1 MFDTKM
7 VLCIALFWITPVRG
21 FIEFQHE
28 VALNLT
34 EKLQNCSNLLGSQN
48 STARELASIAV
59 ARLFMNYSHVDSSVS
74 GQRIIAKSVAAFRGR
89 STPNAS
95 DFATASLVPA
105 MEINDTV
112 AFLRLALEECNAVRH
127 HSLRRPESQMPIEPL
142 YVDPKTGFLKDLK
155 RRTTFIYGYNQQPDL
170 IGSSQ
175 ANVARALAMNF
186 ADIYLVPAMILDRN
200 ACCAVKQAAVN
211 AIVQKLSVAKAAGQ
225 TAEMFFGNGNANGG
239 NISQQA
245 LPAWAEQKFPNISSG
260 RGKTHFYSYDIDHP
274 GTRIIWQ
281 LVLDAIVP
289 HVANFPHVLGWSLA
303 NEPGFRSS
311 NSEFTFANWSKF
323 LRSRYDGDTGQLQTS
338 WGLPRPLKSFQ
349 DRILF
354 AGTNITPTSSPPSSS
369 LPMTPSSPI

>member
-1 MFDTKM
+1 MLLTSVM
-7 VLCIALFWITPVRG
+7 HIALFWITVARG
-21 FIEFQHE
+21 LTKLQHE

-34 EKLQNCSNLLGSQN
+34 EKLQNCSHLLGSQN
-48 STARELASIAV
+48 SAARELASIAV

-74 GQRIIAKSVAAFRGR
+74 GQLTIAKSVAAFRGR

-95 DFATASLVPA
+95 DFATAALVPA
-105 MEINDTV
+105 MEMNDTV

-142 YVDPKTGFLKDLK
+142 HVDPETGFLKDSK
-155 RRTTFIYGYNQQPDL
+155 RRTTFIYGYNQQPVL
-170 IGSSQ
+170 IASSQ
-175 ANVARALAMNF
+175 ANVARALAINF
-186 ADIYLVPAMILDRN
+186 ADIYVFPAMILDGN
-200 ACCAVKQAAVN
+200 ACCAAKQAAVE
-211 AIVQKLSVAKAAGQ
+211 AVVQKLSVAKAAGQ

-245 LPAWAEQKFPNISSG
+245 LPAWAEKKFPNISSG

-281 LVLDAIVP
+281 LVLDALVP
-289 HVANFPHVLGWSLA
+289 YVANFSHVLGWSLA
-303 NEPGFRSS
+303 NEPGFRAS

-338 WGLPRPLKSFQ
+338 WELSHSLKSFE

-354 AGTNITPTSSPPSSS
+354 AGTNITSASCSLASS
-369 LPMTPSSPI
+369 LSMTPSFPTV